1 MHSRSTLETS
11 ESEAPGHPG
20 LWSRLGQTRCVRLG
34 VQFGKF
40 GLVGVVG
47 LGVDV
52 AVLYLLLATTDLGRY
67 GARILSFLAAATTTW
82 ALNRS
87 FTFRG
92 AHDGSVL
99 RQWGKFLAANS
110 VGGLINFGTYA
121 MLVAECPLVEAH
133 PALGVAA
140 GSLAGM
146 FFNFAASKT
155 LVFRPSPQ
163 RSRRFFSST

>member
-1 MHSRSTLETS
+1 M
-11 ESEAPGHPG
+11 
-20 LWSRLGQTRCVRLG
+20 QTRVGRLC

-40 GLVGVVG
+40 GMVGVVG

-52 AVLYLLLATTDLGRY
+52 GVLYLLLAATGLGHY
-67 GARILSFLAAATTTW
+67 AARLVSFLAAATTTW

-92 AHDGSVL
+92 QHDGTVL
-99 RQWGKFLAANS
+99 RQWARFIAANS
-110 VGGLINFGTYA
+110 VGGLINLGTYA
-121 MLVAECPLVEAH
+121 ALVAECPLVAAH

-140 GSLAGM
+140 GSVAGM

-155 LVFRPSPQ
+155 LVFRAV
-163 RSRRFFSST
+163 